1 MATIS
6 IQDDANMVRYRPLFE
21 LIKESALVD
30 PIKKTQEQRWGRALI
45 RWSPLCGALSTVEP
59 DKGGLFVRWFVKG

>member
-21 LIKESALVD
+21 LIEQSALVN
-30 PIKKTQEQRWGRALI
+30 PIKKTQEQR
-45 RWSPLCGALSTVEP
+45 
-59 DKGGLFVRWFVKG
+59 